1 MKDGWAQKHKWEQPF
16 RVVPISSLLNCFSRG
31 VRLRLSW
38 LAAFRSLFMLSHFER
53 FTFQPIAFGFCLL
66 QHRLP
71 AVLSVVPFGSSF
83 RDGEFYRIQIGGTSL
98 AIRTSHCM
106 GTLAALQLW
115 RFPGNS
121 LERLASFG
129 CFSRS

>member
-53 FTFQPIAFGFCLL
+53 FTFNPSLSGFAFYSIAFQL
-66 QHRLP
+66 
-71 AVLSVVPFGSSF
+71 SF
-83 RDGEFYRIQIGGTSL
+83 RLFLSDLPSGTESFTEYRLVVHHLRSELLT
-98 AIRTSHCM
+98 AWEH
-106 GTLAALQLW
+106 LQLC
-115 RFPGNS
+115 
-121 LERLASFG
+121 SFG
-129 CFSRS
+129 VSPEIA

>member
-1 MKDGWAQKHKWEQPF
+1 MIAF
-16 RVVPISSLLNCFSRG
+16 VMFFIFFCFC
-31 VRLRLSW
+31 
-38 LAAFRSLFMLSHFER
+38 AFGSLFMLTHFER
-53 FTFQPIAFGFCLL
+53 FTFWPIAFGFCLL

-83 RDGEFYRIQIGGTSL
+83 RDGVFNGIQIGRTSL
-98 AIRTSHCM
+98 AIRTSHCT
-106 GTLAALQLW
+106 GTLPALQLW
-115 RFPGNS
+115 CFPGNS